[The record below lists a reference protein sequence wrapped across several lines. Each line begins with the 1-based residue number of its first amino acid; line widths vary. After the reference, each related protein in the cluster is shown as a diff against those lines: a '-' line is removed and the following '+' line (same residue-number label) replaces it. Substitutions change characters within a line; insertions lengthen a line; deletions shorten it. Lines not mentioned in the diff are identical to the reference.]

1 MLKIRKISQSLQFLL
16 LPAALISLTNS
27 VQAHDSFNIIM
38 DVVNAPVVT
47 NGLVAGEPTEINILL
62 RSKEVGDESAL
73 DPANFGH
80 QIPSGGWME
89 VELSGKFMRNRNE
102 LGEPIVNPVMANR
115 NIILTTAPQ
124 NPIVATKGSGV
135 QHGNWRV
142 EDGGDQLL
150 TIVPIGGN
158 GDNGLEGLRA
168 KNIGFKVIHIR
179 PNPRSGDGPA
189 VFVNGPAGMVG
200 TVSVRIY
207 AKDGELKESGYSDI
221 VFQANIGPQINITNA
236 GLTTGGQGSPNTL
249 SAELVE
255 STIFQHVA
263 AETRLVETMKLVP
276 FSAGRPYAPRFLLF
290 DESANQ
296 PDSFIPQVG
305 LENVSYLVDPA
316 RPWTAKL
323 VVDGSEVIGAITLAG
338 PMSSSRGMILAN
350 DQVTAIGGNGSV
362 LNVPVKVGKMKGL
375 YTLTVTLVG
384 GGSAVNTII
393 VDSK

>member
-1 MLKIRKISQSLQFLL
+1 MLKIRKIFQSLQFLL
-16 LPAALISLTNS
+16 IPAILFALTTSAH
-27 VQAHDSFNIIM
+27 AHDPFNIIM
-38 DVVNAPVVT
+38 SVVNAPVVT

-62 RSKEVGDESAL
+62 RSKEVGDETAL

-80 QIPSGGWME
+80 QIPTGGWME

-102 LGEPIVNPVMANR
+102 LGEPVVNPVLANR

-124 NPIVATKGSGV
+124 NPIVATQGTGV

-142 EDGGDQLL
+142 EDDGDKLL
-150 TIVPIGGN
+150 TIIPNGGN

-168 KNIGFKVIHIR
+168 KKIGFKVIHIR
-179 PNPRSGDGPA
+179 PNPRSGNGPA
-189 VFVNGPAGMVG
+189 VFVNGSAGMVG

-221 VFQANIGPQINITNA
+221 VFQANLGPQVNITNA
-236 GLTTGGQGSPNTL
+236 GLTTGGQGSPNTTG
-249 SAELVE
+249 AELVE

-263 AETRLVETMKLVP
+263 AETSLVETMKMAP
-276 FSAGRPYAPRFLLF
+276 FSSGTPYAPRFLLF

-305 LENVSYLVDPA
+305 LENVSYLVDPK

-323 VVDGSEVIGAITLAG
+323 VVDGIDVIGAMTLAG
-338 PMSSSRGMILAN
+338 PMSSSRGMILPL
-350 DQVTAIGGNGSV
+350 DQVTNIGGNGSV
-362 LNVPVKVGKMKGL
+362 INVPIKVGKMKGL

-393 VDSK
+393 VD